1 MQRGIED
8 EFRSW
13 EILSV
18 SKNRVK
24 NPASASQ
31 KTLVRGMPWQRTG
44 KRGMREIRRNISAL
58 SGFDWESLPPGF
70 LYSPFNAVVEKIPL
84 SLGQVN

>member
-1 MQRGIED
+1 
-8 EFRSW
+8 
-13 EILSV
+13 
-18 SKNRVK
+18 
-24 NPASASQ
+24 
-31 KTLVRGMPWQRTG
+31 
-44 KRGMREIRRNISAL
+44 MREIRRNISAL